1 MQTRHYENSVF
12 ACNLPQELDVIS
24 EQVAHHGFRL
34 SASSTTRLYSL
45 RVEILYS
52 HSDDIGINPYID
64 KFLRELAE
72 HSCPEWNPFRGP
84 KAVDMVFP
92 FENPIATPAGML
104 FYHVAGELRLAGGT
118 TLSELHCKA
127 LYGIDQVDLTFHTST
142 PISDWVD
149 ICMAILQ
156 SFRVQAIESKKKRE
170 SLVKMSPSS
179 VVPKASIAFSRSP
192 QPTTDLVSKFGG
204 QPVWLEVPQWPIS
217 PATGAQMQFIGQIA
231 IDRSIFPDA
240 SGQMA
245 YIFMTEAEGV
255 ATFSADSGENA
266 VIIQPGVAGVPV
278 CTKSHGPTV
287 SELAILDGLPLS
299 GSREVE
305 FTVQLSFDYDGAI
318 IDSNT
323 PGLISQ
329 DGSKLGGFP

>member
-1 MQTRHYENSVF
+1 
-12 ACNLPQELDVIS
+12 
-24 EQVAHHGFRL
+24 
-34 SASSTTRLYSL
+34 
-45 RVEILYS
+45 
-52 HSDDIGINPYID
+52 
-64 KFLRELAE
+64 
-72 HSCPEWNPFRGP
+72 
-84 KAVDMVFP
+84 
-92 FENPIATPAGML
+92 
-104 FYHVAGELRLAGGT
+104 
-118 TLSELHCKA
+118 
-127 LYGIDQVDLTFHTST
+127 
-142 PISDWVD
+142 
-149 ICMAILQ
+149 MAILQ
-156 SFRVQAIESKKKRE
+156 SFRVQAIESKKKSE

-204 QPVWLEVPQWPIS
+204 QPVWLEVPQWPTS

-287 SELAILDGLPLS
+287 SELAILDDLPLS

-305 FTVQLSFDYDGAI
+305 FTVQLSFGFDGSI
-318 IDSNT
+318 IASDT

-329 DGSKLGGFP
+329 EGSKLGGFPYCLPDAARTAAMQDGSRLLLQLDSMDAPFILSFDGGIGYVFLSSDGTKAKFFWRNS